1 MSKIHSLDIDTSNMP
16 NAITIRKLTVF
27 GEIGASFTIIA
38 LQVDSQ
44 KYYNFLI
51 GEFENGHSPNSN
63 LVVTLSKAKY
73 HNSITF
79 PGGAGEYVVKLIPSN
94 GTTVRN
100 GNTSRSITKKP
111 TGVISFSPTSNN
123 ALNYMDLPEI
133 ISAANVNQTSNL
145 FFDWDILNSS
155 NDGYGYGLRLIH
167 DVDHKQNWYFTKS
180 AVVESNPEGSGN
192 LSRSV
197 QVSNTEDL
205 GVGTQLYYYDDI
217 LTEPG
222 SLTYITRINTETNII
237 TFSSEI
243 PFVAGET
250 MVFRAY
256 GSRAIS
262 AAIDVSIEFAFP
274 KRPVTPT
281 LLTQVVRTSSDSPS
295 TTITIKDT
303 HGIAGGSLIEYKGF
317 GVLNSGS
324 NKVVSVTEDIGGDDG
339 DGSILVGLAQSLKEG
354 TVLTFDGVHKTIN
367 ISGFLTVNKH
377 PDINRNIYLD
387 LDKIIIVGEAS

>member
-217 LTEPG
+217 LTEPD
-222 SLTYITRINTETNII
+222 SPTYITHINTETNII

-243 PFVAGET
+243 PFVAGEA

-256 GSRAIS
+256 G
-262 AAIDVSIEFAFP
+262 
-274 KRPVTPT
+274 KR
-281 LLTQVVRTSSDSPS
+281 R
-295 TTITIKDT
+295 
-303 HGIAGGSLIEYKGF
+303 
-317 GVLNSGS
+317 
-324 NKVVSVTEDIGGDDG
+324 NKCG
-339 DGSILVGLAQSLKEG
+339 
-354 TVLTFDGVHKTIN
+354 
-367 ISGFLTVNKH
+367 
-377 PDINRNIYLD
+377 Y
-387 LDKIIIVGEAS
+387 

>member
-1 MSKIHSLDIDTSNMP
+1 MSKIHSLDIDTSSMP
-16 NAITIRKLTVF
+16 SAITIRKLTVF

-79 PGGAGEYVVKLIPSN
+79 PEGVGEYVVKLIPSN

-100 GNTSRSITKKP
+100 GSTSRSITKKS
-111 TGVISFSPTSNN
+111 TGELTFLPTSNN

-145 FFDWDILNSS
+145 LFDWDILNSS
-155 NDGYGYGLRLIH
+155 DDSYGYGLRLITGWSYDDKH
-167 DVDHKQNWYFTKS
+167 WYFTKS
-180 AVVESNPEGSGN
+180 ADVSSNPEGDDE
-192 LSRSV
+192 LSFTVVVDS
-197 QVSNTEDL
+197 TEDL

-217 LTEPG
+217 LTEPD
-222 SLTYITRINTETNII
+222 SPTYITHINTETNII

-243 PFVAGET
+243 PFVAGEA

-256 GSRAIS
+256 GKNAIS
-262 AAIDVSIEFAFP
+262 AAIDVSVDFTSAT
-274 KRPVTPT
+274 VTPT
-281 LLTQVVRTSSDSPS
+281 LLKQVVRTSSVSLT

-303 HGIAGGSLIEYKGF
+303 HGIAGGSLIGYKGA
-317 GVLNSGS
+317 GVNNSIS
-324 NKVVSVTEDIGGDDG
+324 NKVVSVTEDIGGGGG
-339 DGSILVGLAQSLKEG
+339 DGSILVELAQKLKKG
-354 TVLTFDGVHKTIN
+354 TVLSFIGVHKTIN

-377 PDINRNIYLD
+377 PDVNRNIYLD
-387 LDKIIIVGEAS
+387 LDKIITVGEAS

>member
-111 TGVISFSPTSNN
+111 TGELTFSPTSNN

-155 NDGYGYGLRLIH
+155 NDGYGYGLRLI
-167 DVDHKQNWYFTKS
+167 T
-180 AVVESNPEGSGN
+180 G
-192 LSRSV
+192 
-197 QVSNTEDL
+197 
-205 GVGTQLYYYDDI
+205 
-217 LTEPG
+217 
-222 SLTYITRINTETNII
+222 
-237 TFSSEI
+237 
-243 PFVAGET
+243 
-250 MVFRAY
+250 
-256 GSRAIS
+256 
-262 AAIDVSIEFAFP
+262 
-274 KRPVTPT
+274 
-281 LLTQVVRTSSDSPS
+281 
-295 TTITIKDT
+295 
-303 HGIAGGSLIEYKGF
+303 
-317 GVLNSGS
+317 
-324 NKVVSVTEDIGGDDG
+324 
-339 DGSILVGLAQSLKEG
+339 
-354 TVLTFDGVHKTIN
+354 
-367 ISGFLTVNKH
+367 
-377 PDINRNIYLD
+377 
-387 LDKIIIVGEAS
+387 

>member
-1 MSKIHSLDIDTSNMP
+1 MSKIHSLDIDTSSMP

-63 LVVTLSKAKY
+63 LVVTLSKARY

-79 PGGAGEYVVKLIPSN
+79 PEGVGEYVVKLIPSN

-100 GNTSRSITKKP
+100 GSTSRSITKKS
-111 TGVISFSPTSNN
+111 TGELTFSPISNS
-123 ALNYMDLPEI
+123 ASNYMDLPEI

-145 FFDWDILNSS
+145 LFDWDILNSNVS
-155 NDGYGYGLRLIH
+155 TYGYGLRLITGWSY
-167 DVDHKQNWYFTKS
+167 DDKNWYFTKS
-180 AVVESNPEGSGN
+180 EDVVTNPVGDGIS
-192 LSRSV
+192 SFTVVVAS
-197 QVSNTEDL
+197 TEDL
-205 GVGTQLYYYDDI
+205 GVDTQLYYYDDI
-217 LTEPG
+217 LTEPV
-222 SLTYITRINTETNII
+222 SPTYITHINTETNTI

-243 PFVAGET
+243 PFVSGET

-256 GSRAIS
+256 GKNAIS
-262 AAIDVSIEFAFP
+262 AAIDVSVDFTSAT
-274 KRPVTPT
+274 VTPT
-281 LLTQVVRTSSDSPS
+281 LLKQVVRTSSGGSGS

-303 HGIAGGSLIEYKGF
+303 HGITGGSFVKYKGV
-317 GVLNSGS
+317 GVNNSSS
-324 NKVVSVTEDIGGDDG
+324 NKVISVTEDIGGG
-339 DGSILVGLAQSLKEG
+339 GNNGAIVVGLIQKLRAG
-354 TVLTFDGVHKTIN
+354 VVLSFIGVHKTIN

-377 PDINRNIYLD
+377 PDVNRNIYLD
-387 LDKIIIVGEAS
+387 LDKIITVGVAS

>member
-79 PGGAGEYVVKLIPSN
+79 PEGVGEYVVKLIPSN

-111 TGVISFSPTSNN
+111 TGELTFSPTSNN
-123 ALNYMDLPEI
+123 VLNYMDLPEI
-133 ISAANVNQTSNL
+133 ISAANINQASNL

-155 NDGYGYGLRLIH
+155 VDGYGYGLRLITGWRYDDEH
-167 DVDHKQNWYFTKS
+167 WYFTKS
-180 AVVESNPEGSGN
+180 AVVESNPKGSGN

-222 SLTYITRINTETNII
+222 SPTYITHINTETNTI
-237 TFSSEI
+237 TLSSEI
-243 PFVAGET
+243 PFVAEET

-256 GSRAIS
+256 GKGAIS
-262 AAIDVSIEFAFP
+262 AAIDVSIEFASA
-274 KRPVTPT
+274 KVTPT
-281 LLTQVVRTSSDSPS
+281 LLTQVVRTSSGSPT

-303 HGIAGGSLIEYKGF
+303 HGIAGGSLIGYKGL
-317 GVLNSGS
+317 GVLNSSS
-324 NKVVSVTEDIGGDDG
+324 NKVVSVTEDIGGGSG
-339 DGSILVGLAQSLKEG
+339 DGSILVGLAQRLKEG
-354 TVLTFDGVHKTIN
+354 TVLIFDGVHKTIN

-377 PDINRNIYLD
+377 PNIDREIYLD